1 MGINNPIYFG
11 KAAPSAA
18 AASELIQI
26 VTEAVLTCQSVYAS
40 DRRQLMVDMAACPR
54 SKRDDL
60 YNERYPEVYA
70 NYCRAIIATV
80 KKKISNNE
88 YALSRM
94 DEALSHP
101 ELYGF
106 AYLNFAEGE
115 LAGFV
120 FAAFW
125 YAITD
130 DPNGSKD
137 ISNIMIELNS
147 LQKNLMDGTIEELRK
162 ENKKSSSWPYWIAM
176 LVIGIIIG
184 IISRSC
190 S

>member
-1 MGINNPIYFG
+1 MGINNPIYLG

-26 VTEAVLTCQSVYAS
+26 VTEAVLSCQTIYAS
-40 DRRQLMVDMAACPR
+40 ERKQLMVDMAARPR
-54 SKRDDL
+54 SKRGAL

-70 NYCRAIIATV
+70 NYCHAIIATV
-80 KKKISNNE
+80 KKKISSNE
-88 YALSRM
+88 YALSRI
-94 DEALSHP
+94 DEALAHP

-106 AYLNFAEGE
+106 TYLRFDQGE

-125 YAITD
+125 HAITD
-130 DPNGSKD
+130 DPNGSRD

-147 LQKNLMDGTIEELRK
+147 LQKSLMDGTLEELRK
-162 ENKKSSSWPYWIAM
+162 ESKKSSSLPYWIAM
-176 LVIGIIIG
+176 LVLGVIIG